1 MGWFCL
7 FETVVPTNLLEAHA
21 LFDRTT
27 CTGIKG
33 RRRSED
39 DGRRGK
45 KTCSAKEIGNQRN
58 NDQLK
63 KRDREGHS
71 RKS

>member
-39 DGRRGK
+39 DGGEK
-45 KTCSAKEIGNQRN
+45 KLVP
-58 NDQLK
+58 LK
-63 KRDREGHS
+63 KSETNGIMTN
-71 RKS
+71 